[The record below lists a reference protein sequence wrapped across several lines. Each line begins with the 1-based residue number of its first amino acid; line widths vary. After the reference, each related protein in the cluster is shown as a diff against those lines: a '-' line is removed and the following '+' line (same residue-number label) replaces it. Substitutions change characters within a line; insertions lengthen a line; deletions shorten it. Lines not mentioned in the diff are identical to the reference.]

1 MYIIIHVWT
10 SLVKLVHFYINYN
23 KTKEIFLMPKTV
35 EEYRKAIMDMVNTM
49 SDDDA
54 AELYNAITEIGIDNL
69 TEESMEKYLKNKN
82 L

>member
-1 MYIIIHVWT
+1 
-10 SLVKLVHFYINYN
+10 
-23 KTKEIFLMPKTV
+23 MPKTV